1 VHRFAEAILTDGDD
15 PLRAH
20 VLERARAAAHAPGEF
35 AGQESFMRLDE
46 IRTLAERAGIGGGT
60 RVLDLCCG
68 IAGPGRFITRAL
80 GCSYLGVDAS
90 GYAIEIARERAGGLP
105 CEFRVARVPP
115 VPAGPFDA
123 VLLLETML
131 AFADAP
137 RLLDGVSAALVAGG
151 RFGCTLEAGEPL
163 TPAERSIMPGGD
175 TVTLRTEESMRAG
188 LEAAGMA
195 VRWRLDVT
203 ASHGDTAAALLAA
216 YEADAAAI
224 GRAIGDRATD
234 RLLTAHR
241 VWVEWLGS
249 GRVRKLLLV
258 AERAPA

>member
-1 VHRFAEAILTDGDD
+1 
-15 PLRAH
+15 
-20 VLERARAAAHAPGEF
+20 
-35 AGQESFMRLDE
+35 
-46 IRTLAERAGIGGGT
+46 
-60 RVLDLCCG
+60 
-68 IAGPGRFITRAL
+68 
-80 GCSYLGVDAS
+80 
-90 GYAIEIARERAGGLP
+90 
-105 CEFRVARVPP
+105 VARVPP

-131 AFADAP
+131 AFADAG
-137 RLLDGVSAALVAGG
+137 RLLDGVSASLVDGG
-151 RFGCTLEAGEPL
+151 RFACTLEAGEPL
-163 TPAERSIMPGGD
+163 TPVERAIMPGGD

-203 ASHGDTAAALLAA
+203 ASHRHTAAALLAA
-216 YEADAAAI
+216 YEADAPAI
-224 GRAIGDRATD
+224 GREIGNAATE